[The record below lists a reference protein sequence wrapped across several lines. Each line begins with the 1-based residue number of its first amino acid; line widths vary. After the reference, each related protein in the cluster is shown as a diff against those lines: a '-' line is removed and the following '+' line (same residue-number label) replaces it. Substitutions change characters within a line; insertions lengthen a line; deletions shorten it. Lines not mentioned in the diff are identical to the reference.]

1 MNMLKINN
9 LTIITNDKPILKN
22 IDFEVSPGEIHVIT
36 GPKFSGKS
44 ALAHA
49 ITGHPDME
57 IEHGSIIWK
66 RKKLNKLTTSE
77 RAGRGV
83 FITFQ
88 HPPEFDDI
96 TNWDLFKHCNSLKPS
111 EIEDLQL
118 KYTGYS
124 DVLELSMMHS
134 EKQINS
140 GYMSDSE
147 FKKNEILQML
157 MTDPKLVIIDEIEDG
172 LEDEDAARIAAVIKN
187 YVRINKI
194 ACIVI
199 SRNHSF
205 LDIIEPTHVHIM
217 SNGEIR
223 VSGGPDLYKRIIEDE
238 YSEFS

>member
-1 MNMLKINN
+1 MLKIKD
-9 LTIITNDKPILKN
+9 LTVINNDKPILKN

-36 GPKFSGKS
+36 GPKYSGKS

-57 IEHGSIIWK
+57 IENGSIVWK
-66 RKKLNKLTTSE
+66 RKKLNKLSTSE
-77 RAGRGV
+77 RAKLG
-83 FITFQ
+83 IYISFQ
-88 HPPEFDDI
+88 HPPEFDEI
-96 TNWDLFKHCNSLKPS
+96 TNWDLFKLCNPLKPS
-111 EIEDLQL
+111 EIEDLLL

-124 DVLELSMMHS
+124 DILELSITHS
-134 EKQINS
+134 EKQINA

-157 MTDPKLVIIDEIEDG
+157 MSDPKLIIIDEVEDG
-172 LEDEDAARIAAVIKN
+172 LDDEDSARVAAIIKN

-194 ACIVI
+194 ACVIV

-205 LDIIEPTHVHIM
+205 LDILEPTHVHIM

>member
-1 MNMLKINN
+1 MLKIKN

-22 IDFEVSPGEIHVIT
+22 IDFEVSPGEIHAIT
-36 GPKFSGKS
+36 GSKFSGKS

-49 ITGHPDME
+49 ITGHPDMD
-57 IEHGSIIWK
+57 IENGSIIWK
-66 RKKLNKLTTSE
+66 RKKLNNLTTSD
-77 RAGRGV
+77 RANLGI

-88 HPPEFDDI
+88 HPPEFDEI
-96 TNWDLFKHCNSLKPS
+96 TNWDLFKECNTPKPA
-111 EIEDLQL
+111 EIEDLHL

-124 DVLELSMMHS
+124 DILELGMSHS
-134 EKQINS
+134 EKQINAA
-140 GYMSDSE
+140 YMSDSE

-157 MTDPKLVIIDEIEDG
+157 MADPKLIIIDEIEDG
-172 LEDEDAARIAAVIKN
+172 LNDEDAARVAAVIKN
-187 YVRINKI
+187 YVRINKV

-199 SRNHSF
+199 SRNHNF
-205 LDIIEPTHVHIM
+205 LDIVEPTHVHIM